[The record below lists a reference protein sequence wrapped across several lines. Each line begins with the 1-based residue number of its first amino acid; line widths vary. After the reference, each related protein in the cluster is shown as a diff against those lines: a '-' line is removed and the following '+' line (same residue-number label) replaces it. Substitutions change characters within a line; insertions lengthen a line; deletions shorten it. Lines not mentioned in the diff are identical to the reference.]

1 MPEPTAQSPGA
12 LALAARRDPFRGPQD
27 RIAAEIAA
35 VDAAMEAQTG
45 ESCERIGRAIL
56 ASAARFR
63 AHWRNPSRLTIRE
76 FRQRTGAGGDL
87 RAIVGRMIDDADC
100 SARDVTAAF
109 RAARTIADLDGRAEF
124 NADDVETAARIA
136 GMLPNDDGGPALTP
150 KD

>member
-1 MPEPTAQSPGA
+1 MTNPAA
-12 LALAARRDPFRGPQD
+12 LALAARRDPFRGPQA

-87 RAIVGRMIDDADC
+87 RAIVGRMFDADC
-100 SARDVTAAF
+100 SAPDVTAAC

-124 NADDVETAARIA
+124 DADDVETAARIA
-136 GMLPNDDGGPALTP
+136 GILPDDDGGPALTP
-150 KD
+150 KE